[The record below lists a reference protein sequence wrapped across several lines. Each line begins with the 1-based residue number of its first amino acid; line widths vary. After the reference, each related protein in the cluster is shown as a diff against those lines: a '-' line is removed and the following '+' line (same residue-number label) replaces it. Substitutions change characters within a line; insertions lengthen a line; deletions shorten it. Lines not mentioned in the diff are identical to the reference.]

1 MYSGGPSAV
10 NRNLSQTP
18 GHEKTHHVG
27 PRRARDR
34 CGVLHNLPSEQ
45 QTRNSSSAVQDP
57 FCGDGPC
64 LHVILVLRGAAAS
77 PAVIKGFFASCT
89 VNQSVMANVCHGTS
103 AETPESVH
111 HHEITRIV
119 RHFSFHKIHYRSRC
133 AARGYSACISCART
147 KMQRRCNGEPSQGPP
162 SSAGLLRCCCRTD
175 AVRGQTHIDATNSKY
190 SNPQAPI
197 SRSAGD
203 IGARLGARRTGQEE
217 THIPLAR
224 ALSDQVDEKTSST
237 TVSLRFLRATAN
249 FANSILHA
257 LVSPQDGG
265 PCLSITI
272 TAFLSAGRLGGR
284 APLLGVVLRSMT
296 TAKTQSTH
304 SCSFTP
310 DTDHNQL
317 NLMCVR
323 SDHPVLH
330 PEHSQVDRRSSSGLV
345 ENSLP
350 VPWMTS
356 SARGQVCVSSG
367 STSSK

>member
-1 MYSGGPSAV
+1 MRSGAPSAV
-10 NRNLSQTP
+10 NGNLSQTP
-18 GHEKTHHVG
+18 RHEKTHHVG

-57 FCGDGPC
+57 LCGDGPC
-64 LHVILVLRGAAAS
+64 LHVILVLRCAAAS

-89 VNQSVMANVCHGTS
+89 VNQSVVANVCVGTS

-111 HHEITRIV
+111 HHEVTRMV

-133 AARGYSACISCART
+133 AARGYSGCISCART

-162 SSAGLLRCCCRTD
+162 SPQDCYTGCRTD
-175 AVRGQTHIDATNSKY
+175 AIRGQTHIDAINSKY
-190 SNPQAPI
+190 SNPHAMI

-224 ALSDQVDEKTSST
+224 ALSEVDEKTTST
-237 TVSLRFLRATAN
+237 TVSLCFLRATAN
-249 FANSILHA
+249 FANSILHS
-257 LVSPQDGG
+257 LVFPQVGG

-310 DTDHNQL
+310 DTDHIQL

-356 SARGQVCVSSG
+356 SARGQVCVLSG
-367 STSSK
+367 TTSSK